1 MIDDLSGVQKA
12 AVLLITLGPEVA
24 STVFQHLK
32 EEEIEELTLEIA
44 NTRSVSPQ
52 DKEDVL
58 NEFYQVCLAQ
68 QYIAEGGI
76 GYAKELLEKALG
88 DDKAQ
93 SVIAKLTASLQ
104 VRPFEFVRKTE
115 PSQLLNFIQDEH
127 PQTIAMILSYLPAGQ
142 AALVLGALPPEK
154 QADVAR
160 RIAQM
165 DRTSPDVIKE
175 VEKVLERK
183 LASLVN
189 QDYTIVGGIDSVVSI
204 LNSVDR
210 ATEKHIMES
219 LEIEEP
225 ELADEIRK
233 KMFVFEDIL
242 LLDDRAIQRV
252 LRDVDNADL
261 ELALKSSTEEVQ
273 NVIFKNLSKRLAA
286 MIKEDMD
293 FMGPVRMKD
302 VEEAQQKIV
311 AVIRRL
317 EDSAE
322 IVISRGGGDDLVV

>member
-1 MIDDLSGVQKA
+1 MGNEKA
-12 AVLLITLGPEVA
+12 AG
-24 STVFQHLK
+24 
-32 EEEIEELTLEIA
+32 
-44 NTRSVSPQ
+44 
-52 DKEDVL
+52 
-58 NEFYQVCLAQ
+58 
-68 QYIAEGGI
+68 
-76 GYAKELLEKALG
+76 
-88 DDKAQ
+88 
-93 SVIAKLTASLQ
+93 VIAKLTASLQ

-127 PQTIAMILSYLPAGQ
+127 PQTIAMILSYLSATQ
-142 AALVLGALPPEK
+142 ASIVLGALPPEK

-165 DRTSPDVIKE
+165 DRTSPDIIKE
-175 VEKVLERK
+175 VERVLERK

-189 QDYTIVGGIDSVVSI
+189 QDYTIVGGIDAIVNI
-204 LNSVDR
+204 LNNVDR
-210 ATEKHIMES
+210 STEKHIMES

-273 NVIFKNLSKRLAA
+273 NVIFRNLSKRLAE

-311 AVIRRL
+311 SVIRKL
-317 EDSAE
+317 EDAAE
-322 IVISRGGGDDLVV
+322 IVISRGGGDDIVV